1 MKILSFPDF
10 SPMKAI
16 LLSLSILLV
25 GLDVFAQPANET
37 KTNQV
42 KVLSWNIYM
51 LPRNIKRTG
60 KIYRAPKIAE
70 ELKKEGYDI
79 LVFQEAFHGTARQI
93 LRRKLKKE
101 FPYQI
106 GPGNRKWWWVKV
118 NSGVWMLS
126 KTPLKKVA
134 ETEFH
139 DCDGFVDC
147 FARKGGLLVETTVKG
162 QTIQVMGTHMQ
173 AGGTADTKRSQFR
186 QLAKELLEPNKKEG
200 VPQLLCGDYNIR
212 EADTVL
218 YPELIRTLG
227 CENGPL
233 SGPYKY
239 TADETNNDLRPSG
252 QKVIDFIFYKGN
264 GKLVKDV
271 KRFVRV
277 FESPWHKNHKS
288 LSDHHAVEAIL
299 EF

>member
-1 MKILSFPDF
+1 MKNTF
-10 SPMKAI
+10 I
-16 LLSLSILLV
+16 LLLLSMFILE
-25 GLDVFAQPANET
+25 GFSQNNPSPSS
-37 KTNQV
+37 KKV

-60 KIYRAPKIAE
+60 KMYRAPKIAE
-70 ELKKEGYDI
+70 EIKKEGYDV

-93 LRRKLKKE
+93 LWRKLKKE
-101 FPYQI
+101 FPYKI

-118 NSGVWMLS
+118 NSGVWILS
-126 KTPLKKVA
+126 KTPLKKVD
-134 ETEFH
+134 EIQFR

-147 FARKGGLLVETTVKG
+147 FARKGGLLVETTVQG
-162 QTIQVMGTHMQ
+162 QTIQIMGTHMQ
-173 AGGTADTKRSQFR
+173 AGGTYDTKRSQFR

-200 VPQLLCGDYNIR
+200 VPQLLCGDFNIR

-218 YPELIRTLG
+218 YPELVSTLQ

-233 SGPYKY
+233 SGPYKF

-264 GKLVKDV
+264 GMLVNSV
-271 KRFVRV
+271 KRFIRV
-277 FESPWHKNHKS
+277 FESPWHKDHKS
-288 LSDHHAVEAIL
+288 LSDHHAVEAIF

>member
-1 MKILSFPDF
+1 MKGYSLIFCLLFP
-10 SPMKAI
+10 
-16 LLSLSILLV
+16 SIFCYSQQV
-25 GLDVFAQPANET
+25 PAAESN
-37 KTNQV
+37 KI
-42 KVLSWNIYM
+42 KILSWNIYM

-60 KIYRAPKIAE
+60 KIFRAPKIADE
-70 ELKKEGYDI
+70 IKKEGYDV

-93 LRRKLKKE
+93 LRRKLKKD
-101 FPYQI
+101 FPYRI
-106 GPGNRKWWWVKV
+106 GPANRKWWWLRV
-118 NSGVWMLS
+118 NSGVWMMS
-126 KTPLKKVA
+126 KTPLKKVS
-134 ETEFH
+134 EIEFH

-147 FARKGGLLVETTVKG
+147 FARKGGLLVETEVKG
-162 QTIQVMGTHMQ
+162 HTIQVMGTHMQ
-173 AGGTADTKRSQFR
+173 AGGTYDTKRSQFR

-212 EADTVL
+212 ETDTIL

-233 SGPYKY
+233 SGPFKY

-264 GKLVKDV
+264 GKQASKIT
-271 KRFVRV
+271 RSVRV
-277 FESPWHKNHKS
+277 FEKQWNKNHKS